1 MNRKLKVILISII
14 GNLILAASK
23 IILSFFT
30 GSLAIGADGFHSF
43 IDLLVSV
50 IVMAGILKS
59 SGLPDEKKRTSVK
72 IESIVTLVVS
82 LFVIG
87 IAVVFFKELWFR
99 NHVQLTMLPL
109 AIGGQAVLIII
120 TYLIYKYKY
129 LVGTEE
135 ESQSIVA
142 DSYHTRA
149 DLLTSLGVLVALLGS
164 MIGLD
169 LDRIT
174 AFILFFVILYQGME
188 MFIGAIRVLM
198 EKEDGLPVNFRF
210 TIIKKIL
217 QSIQK
222 IKKYILLNKKLSFSS
237 ISILLLMI
245 YLFFSFTTININQR
259 AVLFLFGKV
268 VKADIQPGLLFNPLF
283 PFSEL
288 TIINTSEIRTMRVG
302 YRLDNKDI
310 QDVLIHQWETIHISK
325 AYSNVSE
332 ESEVLAGDGNI
343 LHVSLNI
350 DYNISSAKDFILN
363 NKEPE
368 LLMREMTDSLVMKEF
383 GKHDIFNSFLSK
395 REDIEQNIQK
405 LLQKELDTYLTGI
418 EIINVVLFDLHPP
431 EQTIGPFRTVY
442 DDEEYYKIQI
452 YNAEAY
458 KETQIPYARGLVKE
472 IDAKARS
479 ESKSI
484 VQKAKQDVELFK
496 SLEKAFENNPDEVS
510 LRTVLASW
518 NSLLNDKQKIVFFKG
533 VSKGKIRLDLSKGS
547 YVIK

>member
-14 GNLILAASK
+14 GNLVLAASK

-30 GSLAIGADGFHSF
+30 GSLALGADGFHSF
-43 IDLLVSV
+43 IDLVVSI
-50 IVMAGILKS
+50 IVMAGILTS

-87 IAVVFFKELWFR
+87 IAVVFFKELWFHD
-99 NHVQLTMLPL
+99 HVQLSMLPL
-109 AIGGQAVLIII
+109 AIGGQAVLIIF

-135 ESQSIVA
+135 KSQSIVA

-149 DLLTSLGVLVALLGS
+149 DLITSIGVLVALLGS
-164 MIGLD
+164 MIGID

-174 AFILFFVILYQGME
+174 AFILFFVILYQGLE
-188 MFIGAIRVLM
+188 MLIGAIRVLL

-210 TIIKKIL
+210 KIIKRIFK
-217 QSIQK
+217 SNQK
-222 IKKYILLNKKLSFSS
+222 IKKYVLVNKKLSFSS
-237 ISILLLMI
+237 ISILLLLI

-268 VKADIQPGLLFNPLF
+268 VKDDIQPGLLFNPLF

-302 YRLDNKDI
+302 YRLDSKHI

-325 AYSNVSE
+325 AYRNVSE

-350 DYNISSAKDFILN
+350 DYNIFSAKDFILN
-363 NKEPE
+363 NKNPE

-383 GKHDIFNSFLSK
+383 GKHDIFNSLLSK
-395 REDIEQNIQK
+395 REDIEQNIQQ
-405 LLQKELDTYLTGI
+405 LLQKKLDEYSTGI
-418 EIINVVLFDLHPP
+418 EIVNVVLFDLHPP
-431 EQTIGPFRTVY
+431 EETIGPFRTVY
-442 DDEEYYKIQI
+442 DDEEYYKIKI

-484 VQKAKQDVELFK
+484 VQKAEQDVELFK
-496 SLEKAFENNPDEVS
+496 SLEKAFENNPEEVS

-518 NSLLNDKQKIVFFKG
+518 ESLLSDKQKIVFFKG

-547 YVIK
+547 YIIK

>member
-30 GSLAIGADGFHSF
+30 GSLALGADGFHSF
-43 IDLLVSV
+43 IDLVVSI
-50 IVMAGILKS
+50 IVMAGILTS

-87 IAVVFFKELWFR
+87 IAVVFFKELWFQ
-99 NHVQLTMLPL
+99 NHIQLSMLPL
-109 AIGGQAVLIII
+109 AIGGQAVLIIF

-135 ESQSIVA
+135 KSQSIVA

-149 DLLTSLGVLVALLGS
+149 DLITSIGVLVALLGS
-164 MIGLD
+164 MIGID

-174 AFILFFVILYQGME
+174 AFILFFVILYQGLE
-188 MFIGAIRVLM
+188 MLIGAIRVLL

-210 TIIKKIL
+210 KIIKRIL
-217 QSIQK
+217 QSNQK
-222 IKKYILLNKKLSFSS
+222 IKKYVLVNKKLSFSS
-237 ISILLLMI
+237 ISILLLLI

-268 VKADIQPGLLFNPLF
+268 VKDDIQPGLLFNPLF

-302 YRLDNKDI
+302 YRLDSKHI

-325 AYSNVSE
+325 AYRNVSE

-350 DYNISSAKDFILN
+350 DYNIFSAKDFILN
-363 NKEPE
+363 NKNPE

-383 GKHDIFNSFLSK
+383 GKHDIFNSLLSK
-395 REDIEQNIQK
+395 REDIEQNIQQ
-405 LLQKELDTYLTGI
+405 LLQKKLDEYSTGI
-418 EIINVVLFDLHPP
+418 EIVNVVLFDLHPP
-431 EQTIGPFRTVY
+431 EETIGPFRTVY
-442 DDEEYYKIQI
+442 DDEEYYKIKI

-484 VQKAKQDVELFK
+484 VQKAEQDVELFK
-496 SLEKAFENNPDEVS
+496 SLEKAFENNPEEVS

-518 NSLLNDKQKIVFFKG
+518 ESLLSDKQKIVFFKG

-547 YVIK
+547 YIIK